1 MKTTGEREMSEKKP
15 PVCGTSS
22 SSKPINEI
30 LDDEGKGSFPA
41 SDAPSSGKIT
51 GANDC
56 VDEDTVKAGKKKDEA
71 PHKEP

>member
-1 MKTTGEREMSEKKP
+1 MSEKKP
-15 PVCGTSS
+15 PVCGTSTS
-22 SSKPINEI
+22 NKSTNEI

-56 VDEDTVKAGKKKDEA
+56 VDDDSDEAEEKKDEDA
-71 PHKEP
+71 HKHP

>member
-1 MKTTGEREMSEKKP
+1 MSEKKP

-22 SSKPINEI
+22 SSKSINEI

-56 VDEDTVKAGKKKDEA
+56 VDDIADNTEKKKGEDTGSH
-71 PHKEP
+71 P

>member
-1 MKTTGEREMSEKKP
+1 MSEKKP
-15 PVCGTSS
+15 HVCGTST
-22 SSKPINEI
+22 SSKSTNEI

-56 VDEDTVKAGKKKDEA
+56 VDDESDETEKKKDEDA
-71 PHKEP
+71 HKHP